1 MATEAGNRPVR
12 IWDPLVRLTHWGV
25 AIAVLLNGLVIDEHA
40 LAHIWIGYVA
50 LGLLALRVMWGFVGT
65 APARFSAFPPSLSA
79 ALGHI
84 GDLMT
89 GRHRRHDSHNPL
101 GALMVYALWGSLA
114 LVSVTGVMMESSPFP
129 AASDARVEQY
139 ETREEDEHDDEGEE
153 ILEEVHEVFA
163 NLLLLLAALHV
174 GGVILESRLSG
185 VNLARQM
192 VTGLRETPRSR
203 RE

>member
-40 LAHIWIGYVA
+40 LTHIWIGYVA